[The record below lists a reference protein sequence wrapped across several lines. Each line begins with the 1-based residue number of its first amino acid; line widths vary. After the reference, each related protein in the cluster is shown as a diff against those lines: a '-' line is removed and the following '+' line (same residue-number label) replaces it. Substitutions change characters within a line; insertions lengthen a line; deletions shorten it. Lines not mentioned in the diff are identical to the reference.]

1 MPASYVPNF
10 MSELP
15 AEMSFCERAFNLA
28 WKLLGLSLM
37 FFHCLR
43 CDQNIARDAT
53 SSFLPNYLSVQEVIQ
68 SCVKT
73 FLQSFRESPDSQ
85 NLAGLFLHYS
95 VFVFLLANPK

>member
-15 AEMSFCERAFNLA
+15 AEMNFAERAFNLA

-43 CDQNIARDAT
+43 CDQNIARDGRRFEFCST
-53 SSFLPNYLSVQEVIQ
+53 IFQVIYRVTHQ
-68 SCVKT
+68 VS
-73 FLQSFRESPDSQ
+73 
-85 NLAGLFLHYS
+85 
-95 VFVFLLANPK
+95 